1 MARHFS
7 PSTITEIANLFA
19 PAGTVTFDPAA
30 GLLLN
35 GSTVTPEELAAV
47 MDTARKAVY
56 KPKEHHNSYFVG
68 NDGPFSYRD
77 AKEFILSSLDKE
89 DRRRRED
96 KDIRA
101 MSFLGR
107 LNALDEGAHVI
118 REVTNGTVPAPL
130 PVEAPV
136 AVVED
141 PAPVPA
147 PVEVAAKAPKR
158 PMVKRAEKTDVSRAK
173 PVKKAPKSKAKPKA
187 KAKAKK

>member
-7 PSTITEIANLFA
+7 PSTITETANLFA
-19 PAGTVTFDPAA
+19 PAGTVTFDPVN

-35 GSTVTPEELAAV
+35 GSPVTPEELASV
-47 MDTARKAVY
+47 LDVARKATY

-68 NDGPFSYRD
+68 NEGPFSYRE

-89 DRRRRED
+89 ERRRRED
-96 KDIRA
+96 KNIRA

-107 LNALDEGAHVI
+107 LNALDEGAHVV
-118 REVTNGTVPAPL
+118 REVTNGSVPAPL

-136 AVVED
+136 AVVEE
-141 PAPVPA
+141 PAPA
-147 PVEVAAKAPKR
+147 PVEDPVAAVAKAPKR
-158 PMVKRAEKTDVSRAK
+158 PMVKRADKTDVSK
-173 PVKKAPKSKAKPKA
+173 PVKKAPKRKAPT